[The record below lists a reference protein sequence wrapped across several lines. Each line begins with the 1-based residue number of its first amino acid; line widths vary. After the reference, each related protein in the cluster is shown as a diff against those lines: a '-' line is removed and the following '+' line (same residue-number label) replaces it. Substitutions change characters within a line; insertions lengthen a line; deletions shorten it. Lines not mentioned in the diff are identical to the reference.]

1 MGRKPIL
8 VDLDVGQGSI
18 SVPGTVGAV
27 LVERVAAIEEG
38 CFSEAAPLVYNYG
51 HKTPGV
57 NPDLYKQLVS
67 RLADVVRERTQKSVK
82 AQVGGV
88 VVNTCGWVR
97 GEGYVQVRNQMIQL
111 SKLYW
116 PH

>member
-97 GEGYVQVRNQMIQL
+97 GEGYVQVRNHMIQL